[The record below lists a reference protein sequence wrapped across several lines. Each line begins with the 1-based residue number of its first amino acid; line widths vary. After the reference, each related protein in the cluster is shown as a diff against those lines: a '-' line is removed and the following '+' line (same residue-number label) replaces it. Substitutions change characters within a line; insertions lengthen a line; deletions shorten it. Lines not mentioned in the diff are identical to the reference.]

1 MRSSTM
7 LQTISWE
14 TPYKIHR
21 NRKIT
26 EQEFDGHKREIA
38 QLYVNEDLELD
49 EVRRI
54 MAQKFKFYG
63 RWVFMEITSNM
74 PITNK
79 IKASPSTRST

>member
-21 NRKIT
+21 SRKIT

-63 RWVFMEITSNM
+63 RWVFMEIPSN
-74 PITNK
+74 IHFSNNFT
-79 IKASPSTRST
+79 ASPSTRSI